1 MEPSSESFSFSEI
14 LHISKK
20 YRRPEWDMQRV
31 SGEKAFASKA
41 LDQHQG
47 LLFSLQTR
55 RKPEKALRFI
65 QSNLLG
71 TFKQGKA
78 QGIPRP
84 RAAG

>member
-20 YRRPEWDMQRV
+20 YRKPWWNMERV
-31 SGEKAFASKA
+31 SGEKASVSKA
-41 LDQHQG
+41 HDQHQG
-47 LLFSLQTR
+47 LSFSLQTQ

-84 RAAG
+84 RATG